1 MSRFVDG
8 LGLLFRVVLVVFVF
22 ALIQIAF
29 IYGFNVFGI
38 DTGIYEGLFTTLYCT
53 AVIFVFVF
61 YLNARSRKRK
71 QFLQMTKPD
80 KYSVFSALV
89 IAFGLLGL
97 VTLYM
102 YVATLISMRFQ
113 TVQEEMAHYSDSVD
127 RFSDI
132 DIAVVPYWDTILDFI
147 ASVILVP
154 LSEELVFR
162 GAVFGELRLKFKP
175 VIAAMLSALIF
186 GLLHGISIHIGYAF
200 ICGIVLAMVYQF
212 SGSIWI
218 SFIVHAVF
226 NLMGSSLFTLLDSG
240 IFGNLNEASAMS
252 AYYSSYFEIICILPG
267 IAGFLLLYVLYK
279 ERRKN
284 ETVRSEGE
292 EINEDT
298 AVGEASL

>member
-38 DTGIYEGLFTTLYCT
+38 DTGIYEGLFTALYCT
-53 AVIFVFVF
+53 AVIGVFAF

-71 QFLQMTKPD
+71 QFLQMAKPD

-284 ETVRSEGE
+284 ETVRSEDE

>member
-1 MSRFVDG
+1 MSRFADG

-22 ALIQIAF
+22 VLIQLAF
-29 IYGFNVFGI
+29 IYGFTVIGI
-38 DTGIYEGLFTTLYCT
+38 DTGIYEGIFTVLYCT
-53 AVIFVFVF
+53 AVIVVFSF
-61 YLNARSRKRK
+61 YLRARSRKK
-71 QFLQMTKPD
+71 EHFLMLSKPD

-102 YVATLISMRFQ
+102 YAATLISMRFQ

-127 RFSDI
+127 RFSDV
-132 DIAVVPYWDTILDFI
+132 DTALVPYWDTILDFI

-162 GAVFGELRLKFKP
+162 GAVFGELRLKIKP
-175 VIAAMLSALIF
+175 VVAAMLSALIF

-200 ICGIVLAMVYQF
+200 ICGIVLAMVYHF

-252 AYYSSYFEIICILPG
+252 AYYSSYFEIVCIIPG
-267 IAGFLLLYVLYK
+267 IAGFLLLYVLYR

-284 ETVRSEGE
+284 ETCKSEDE
-292 EINEDT
+292 KISEDT